1 MSEDRPTP
9 PGSPRMGGWR
19 PRNLVPAR
27 FRGSPP
33 AAVAPDPIAPPSMLV
48 LATAPEPAESPEEP
62 AAGLEPMAP
71 VDPAGTLEAEALNE
85 PAPSTSALRPDD
97 EEYVPFV
104 PSVPLKIPSTATAL
118 ASTDLGGDIVLAAD
132 AASTDLATSS
142 MGRLGGRAIAMA
154 AVVVVL
160 GVVMS
165 RILGWGR
172 TAVFAA
178 EFGAKSPDL
187 DAFVQAFRIPDT
199 LFQLVAAGAI
209 GSALVPVAS
218 ELIARGEDERARRLI
233 STMVNLM
240 VLIIAP
246 LAAITFLLAPVLV
259 PIVTPGFASDP
270 HKMQTTIAL
279 TQLMLL
285 SPILLAVGAVMAAG
299 LNSLGLFGWSAL
311 APNVYNL
318 VIILAAVI
326 LTPFLGIQAL
336 AIGVILGALGHVLTQ
351 ARPFALN
358 HLYVAAMD
366 LHDPAVRET
375 LLLMAPRALGL
386 GASQLVFLV
395 YGVFTSTGATGDPST
410 FYYAFTAL
418 QIPVGLVG
426 VPLGIVLL
434 PPLSQAFALGQHDR
448 FGRLVDQSLRL
459 LLFVV
464 IPITGLMVALAGP
477 TIAVLYQYGKLDANG
492 VAAIVPVYLVFL
504 VGLIAHV
511 LIALLAPIFY
521 AGKDT
526 RTPVSA
532 ALVAVAVDIGAAI
545 VLFPLLHLQGLA
557 LAIGLGAWVEV
568 LMLVTRLERRI
579 GFDLRPLARH
589 SISFAGGAVVASAAA
604 FLTARF
610 VEQHSTGTASF
621 VGRLA
626 ELAPAGLIGLAI
638 YAAWVRLFRLPELG
652 AAIQLARTVVGRG
665 KAAPEDQLDD

>member
-1 MSEDRPTP
+1 MRA
-9 PGSPRMGGWR
+9 GPR
-19 PRNLVPAR
+19 
-27 FRGSPP
+27 
-33 AAVAPDPIAPPSMLV
+33 
-48 LATAPEPAESPEEP
+48 
-62 AAGLEPMAP
+62 
-71 VDPAGTLEAEALNE
+71 
-85 PAPSTSALRPDD
+85 LR
-97 EEYVPFV
+97 V
-104 PSVPLKIPSTATAL
+104 
-118 ASTDLGGDIVLAAD
+118 
-132 AASTDLATSS
+132 
-142 MGRLGGRAIAMA
+142 
-154 AVVVVL
+154 
-160 GVVMS
+160 
-165 RILGWGR
+165 
-172 TAVFAA
+172 
-178 EFGAKSPDL
+178 
-187 DAFVQAFRIPDT
+187 
-199 LFQLVAAGAI
+199 VAAGAI

-218 ELIARGEDERARRLI
+218 ELIARGEDERARKLI

-240 VLIIAP
+240 VLIVAP
-246 LAAITFLLAPVLV
+246 LAAITWLLAPTLV

-318 VIILAAVI
+318 LIILAAVV

-336 AIGVILGALGHVLTQ
+336 AVGVILGAAGHVLTQ

-395 YGVFTSTGATGDPST
+395 YGVFTSTGPTGDPST

-434 PPLSQAFALGQHDR
+434 PPLSQAFALGQRDR

-464 IPITGLMVALAGP
+464 VPITGLMIALATP
-477 TIAVLYQYGKLDANG
+477 TIALLYQYGRLDANG
-492 VAAIVPVYLVFL
+492 AAAIVPVYLVFL
-504 VGLIAHV
+504 VGLVAHV
-511 LIALLAPIFY
+511 MIALLAPIFY

-545 VLFPLLHLQGLA
+545 VLFPFMQLQGLA

-568 LMLVTRLERRI
+568 LMLVTRLEKKI
-579 GFDLRPLARH
+579 GFDLRPLTRH
-589 SISFAGGAVVASAAA
+589 SISFVGGALVASAAA

-610 VEQHSTGTASF
+610 VEMHSSGTASF
-621 VGRLA
+621 IGRVA
-626 ELAPAGLIGLAI
+626 ELAPAGLVGLAI
-638 YAAWVRLFRLPELG
+638 YAAWSRLFRLPELG
-652 AAIQLARTVVGRG
+652 AALQLVRTVIGRDNST
-665 KAAPEDQLDD
+665 PTDPLDD

>member
-1 MSEDRPTP
+1 MSEERPAQ

-19 PRNLVPAR
+19 PRNLMPAR
-27 FRGSPP
+27 FRATPP
-33 AAVAPDPIAPPSMLV
+33 AAAAPDPVVPPSVLV
-48 LATAPEPAESPEEP
+48 LATAPDPPEAPDPPTERRAPAGADL
-62 AAGLEPMAP
+62 AAG
-71 VDPAGTLEAEALNE
+71 E
-85 PAPSTSALRPDD
+85 PAPASSPLLPDK

-104 PSVPLKIPSTATAL
+104 PSVPIRTASAASAL
-118 ASTDLGGDIVLAAD
+118 ATTDVGGDIVLTAD
-132 AASTDLATSS
+132 TASTDLATSS

-165 RILGWGR
+165 RVLGWGR

-178 EFGAKSPDL
+178 EFGRSPDL

-246 LAAITFLLAPVLV
+246 LAAITWLLAPTLV

-285 SPILLAVGAVMAAG
+285 SPILLAAGAVMAAG

-311 APNVYNL
+311 APNVYNI
-318 VIILAAVI
+318 VIILAALV

-336 AIGVILGALGHVLTQ
+336 AVGVILGAVGHVLTQ

-358 HLYVAAMD
+358 GLYAAAMD

-386 GASQLVFLV
+386 GASQIVFLV
-395 YGVFTSTGATGDPST
+395 YGVFTSTGPTGDPST

-434 PPLSQAFALGQHDR
+434 PPLSQAFARGQHDR

-464 IPITGLMVALAGP
+464 VPITGLMVALAAP
-477 TIAVLYQYGKLDANG
+477 TIALLYRYGKLDANG
-492 VAAIVPVYLVFL
+492 AAAIVPVYLVFL
-504 VGLIAHV
+504 VGLVAHV
-511 LIALLAPIFY
+511 MIALLAPIFY

-545 VLFPLLHLQGLA
+545 VLFPFMHLQGLA

-568 LMLVTRLERRI
+568 LMLLTRLEQKI
-579 GFDLRPLARH
+579 GFDLRPLTRH
-589 SISFAGGAVVASAAA
+589 SVSFVGGAIVASAAA
-604 FLTARF
+604 FLTAKF
-610 VEQHSTGTASF
+610 MELHSAGTASLL
-621 VGRLA
+621 GRL
-626 ELAPAGLIGLAI
+626 EMLAPAGLVGLAI
-638 YAAWVRLFRLPELG
+638 YATWARLFRLPELD
-652 AAIQLARTVVGRG
+652 AALQLARTVIGRG
-665 KAAPEDQLDD
+665 NTAPAEPLDD

>member
-1 MSEDRPTP
+1 MSDDRPP
-9 PGSPRMGGWR
+9 ELGPSRPASPRMGGWR

-27 FRGSPP
+27 FRGSGS
-33 AAVAPDPIAPPSMLV
+33 AAVTPDPVAPPSTLV
-48 LATAPEPAESPEEP
+48 LATAPEPPEAPVEPEAPLEP
-62 AAGLEPMAP
+62 ARS
-71 VDPAGTLEAEALNE
+71 LEAEALDGQV
-85 PAPSTSALRPDD
+85 PSVSAHRPGR

-104 PSVPLKIPSTATAL
+104 PSVPLKSASTATAL
-118 ASTDLGGDIVLAAD
+118 ASTDVGGNIVLAAD

-165 RILGWGR
+165 RVLGWGR

-178 EFGAKSPDL
+178 EFGSSRDL
-187 DAFVQAFRIPDT
+187 DAFFSAFRIPDT

-218 ELIARGEDERARRLI
+218 ELIAHGEDLRARKLV
-233 STMVNLM
+233 STIANLM
-240 VLIIAP
+240 IVIIAP
-246 LAAITFLLAPVLV
+246 LAAITWLLAPVLV
-259 PIVTPGFASDP
+259 PLVTPGFTPAE
-270 HKMQTTIAL
+270 MRTTVDL
-279 TQLMLL
+279 TRLMLL

-299 LNSLGLFGWSAL
+299 LNSLGIFGAPAL

-318 VIILAAVI
+318 VIIAAAIV
-326 LTPFLGIQAL
+326 LTPFMGISAL
-336 AIGVILGALGHVLTQ
+336 AVGVVLGAAGHVLTQ
-351 ARPFALN
+351 TMQFRSN
-358 HLYVAAMD
+358 HLYEPAMD
-366 LHDPAVRET
+366 LRDPAVRET
-375 LLLMAPRALGL
+375 LLLMGPRALGL
-386 GASQLVFLV
+386 GATQLVFLV
-395 YGVFTSTGATGDPST
+395 YTMFTSTLPQGDVTT
-410 FYYAFTAL
+410 FNLAFIAL
-418 QIPVGLVG
+418 QIPVGLIG

-464 IPITGLMVALAGP
+464 VPVTGLMVALATP
-477 TIAVLYQYGKLDANG
+477 TIALLYQYGKLN
-492 VAAIVPVYLVFL
+492 AAASAAMVPVYLVFL
-504 VGLIAHV
+504 AGLIAHV
-511 LIALLAPIFY
+511 MIALLAPIFY

-545 VLFPLLHLQGLA
+545 VLFPFLHLQGLA

-579 GFDLRPLARH
+579 GFDLRPLAGH
-589 SISFAGGAVVASAAA
+589 SVSFAGGAVVASAAA

-610 VEQHSTGTASF
+610 VELHSAGTASL

-626 ELAPAGLIGLAI
+626 ELAPAGLVGLAI
-638 YAAWVRLFRLPELG
+638 YVAWARLFRLPELG
-652 AAIQLARTVVGRG
+652 AALQLARTVIGRG
-665 KAAPEDQLDD
+665 KDAPADPLDD